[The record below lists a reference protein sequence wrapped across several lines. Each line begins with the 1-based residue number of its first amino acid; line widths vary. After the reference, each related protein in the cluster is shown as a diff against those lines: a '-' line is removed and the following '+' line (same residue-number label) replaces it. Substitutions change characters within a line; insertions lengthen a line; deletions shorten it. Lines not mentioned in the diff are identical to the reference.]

1 MAFDVAPYKGISG
14 KLTAFVIG
22 RTENNHPNRC
32 ATITRYYLKLLKR
45 APGMVANGT
54 VQTVLV

>member
-54 VQTVLV
+54 V